1 MDSHTINVHKVKEL
15 IDRGYA
21 YLPANKNLKN
31 AVLVIGDTGVGKSTI
46 LSYLAGKKLVV
57 RNEGLNYVIDAV

>member
-1 MDSHTINVHKVKEL
+1 MDSHTINVNKVKEL

-21 YLPANKNLKN
+21 YLPPNKNLKK

-46 LSYLAGKKLVV
+46 LSYLAGKKLVA
-57 RNEGLNYVIDAV
+57 RK